1 MSSNNN
7 SRSLEVC
14 WLTGE
19 SMSSTKSSR
28 SLEVCWLIGEST
40 SSYLSSLTPQS
51 ANKLLLTDA
60 AIIFGYRL
68 SSSDVKPV
76 VQWWCYQES
85 FLGLFLKSPPRL
97 LEQALQKLSQ
107 IQNRERQKYTR
118 QVLKMSS
125 KVEEGLGSVG
135 GRVGKKKPERWRN
148 LKQHGCTLL
157 VAVS

>member
-7 SRSLEVC
+7 SRSLEVCWLIGESVSSDKSSRSLEVC

-40 SSYLSSLTPQS
+40 SSLSSLTPQS

-76 VQWWCYQES
+76 VQWWCYVEP
-85 FLGLFLKSPPRL
+85 FLSLFLKSPPRL
-97 LEQALQKLSQ
+97 LEQAFQKLSQ
-107 IQNRERQKYTR
+107 IQNREIEIH
-118 QVLKMSS
+118 S
-125 KVEEGLGSVG
+125 LGS
-135 GRVGKKKPERWRN
+135 
-148 LKQHGCTLL
+148 
-157 VAVS
+157 

>member
-68 SSSDVKPV
+68 SC
-76 VQWWCYQES
+76 QTRC
-85 FLGLFLKSPPRL
+85 GATKS
-97 LEQALQKLSQ
+97 LS
-107 IQNRERQKYTR
+107 
-118 QVLKMSS
+118 
-125 KVEEGLGSVG
+125 
-135 GRVGKKKPERWRN
+135 
-148 LKQHGCTLL
+148 
-157 VAVS
+157 